1 MHMHRGF
8 LIPVLGERYD
18 LFESHPAWVR
28 GLKLLCPG
36 ARRRVR
42 AWIEMRYPS
51 DMHHCPLLEKE
62 IFWGGEGGCYEI
74 QEVRDDNMD
83 AEFLPFELD
92 MERAND
98 ICEKCRW
105 CYVNESE

>member
-18 LFESHPAWVR
+18 LFESHPAW
-28 GLKLLCPG
+28 G
-36 ARRRVR
+36 

-83 AEFLPFELD
+83 VEFLPFELD
-92 MERAND
+92 IEQAND

>member
-18 LFESHPAWVR
+18 LFDSPPLA
-28 GLKLLCPG
+28 G
-36 ARRRVR
+36 

-83 AEFLPFELD
+83 VEFLPFELD
-92 MERAND
+92 IEQAND

>member
-1 MHMHRGF
+1 
-8 LIPVLGERYD
+8 
-18 LFESHPAWVR
+18 
-28 GLKLLCPG
+28 
-36 ARRRVR
+36 
-42 AWIEMRYPS
+42 MRYPS

-62 IFWGGEGGCYEI
+62 IFWGGEGGCVEI
-74 QEVRDDNMD
+74 QEVREDNMD

-92 MERAND
+92 IERAND

>member
-1 MHMHRGF
+1 MAQYMHLVVAPRMG
-8 LIPVLGERYD
+8 
-18 LFESHPAWVR
+18 
-28 GLKLLCPG
+28 
-36 ARRRVR
+36 

-83 AEFLPFELD
+83 VEFLPFELD
-92 MERAND
+92 IERAND